1 MKYLQYF
8 VKAVLAGICISIGG
22 TVYLSCDNKVVG
34 SLLFS
39 LGLFTIVNWGLNLFT
54 GKIGFLAKDNWLE
67 ILITLLGNFAGTN
80 LTALALRATRI
91 YPTLTG
97 KLDTAGIVAAK
108 LNDGMPSIFIL
119 SVMCGILMYI
129 AVATFKRK
137 PDILGAI
144 AVVMCVS
151 VFILSG
157 FEHCVANMFY
167 FALGTPVKEYI
178 VPLLVMTAGNSVGA
192 IALHH
197 LIRFGEKEREKKKN
211 Q

>member
-22 TVYLSCDNKVVG
+22 TVYLSCENKVVG

-80 LTALALRATRI
+80 LSALALRVTRI
-91 YPTLTG
+91 YPSLAE

-108 LNDGMPSIFIL
+108 LNDGMLSIFIL

-167 FALGTPVKEYI
+167 FALGTPFKEYI

-192 IALHH
+192 IALHQ
-197 LIRFGEKEREKKKN
+197 LIRFGEKEREKTKN